1 MTKRLVEIDDQIL
14 EDARR
19 ALGTITI
26 KDTVNTALK
35 ESAAAAHRRAI
46 TKEDLQRFVEA
57 TPDLRNPEIMAKAW
71 D

>member
-1 MTKRLVEIDDQIL
+1 MTKRLVEIDDKVL
-14 EDARR
+14 DEARQ
-19 ALGTITI
+19 ALGTVTI

-35 ESAAAAHRRAI
+35 EAAAAAHRRGI
-46 TKEDLQRFVEA
+46 TKEDLRRFVEA